1 MTEFDSRVSTTSGV
15 VKGFVRDGV
24 KRWRAI
30 PYARP
35 PMGPLRFRAP
45 QPPEPWRG
53 VRFCDEFAHCA
64 PQDPRYTLVGRQG
77 RQSMSEDCL
86 TLNVV
91 APAEP
96 SDMPQ
101 DRLKPVMFFI
111 HGGGYMFGSSAT
123 SVYDGAAIARRGAV
137 YVSANYRLG
146 ALGCL
151 DLSSLST
158 PEHPLEANLFLRDLV
173 MALRWVRD
181 NIAEFGGDPSNV
193 TIFGESAGAHAV
205 ATLLAVPDSEG
216 LFHQAISE
224 SPPGGLIHP
233 AEYSAEIARRLATEL
248 GADPADAARAVMTAR
263 PSQLVRSLER
273 IMTDTIRDTPDSF
286 GIGATYGDDY
296 LPRTHV
302 DAMSRGEAHRV
313 PLIVG
318 SNATEASLFAR
329 FMDYLPTNELVI
341 EKFLGRAEPVV
352 AQQMRD
358 AYPGY
363 PGKSA
368 CLAFGSDF
376 TFGARAWELAE
387 AHSRHAPT
395 YHYRYDYAPRP
406 MQWTGFGAT
415 HGTELLAVFDFYDTR
430 LGSMLTVAGDRRSAR
445 QVSRDVQRRWRSF
458 SRTGVPGD
466 DWPTYTT
473 TDRATMIFDRRSR
486 VEFDPAGARREAWAA
501 LSAASGVARR
511 SRG

>member
-1 MTEFDSRVSTTSGV
+1 MVVIDRSARINTTSGTV
-15 VKGFVRDGV
+15 QGFVRDGMA
-24 KRWRAI
+24 RWRSI

-45 QPPEPWRG
+45 QLPLPWRG
-53 VRFCDEFAHCA
+53 VRYCEEFAYCA
-64 PQDPRYTLVGRQG
+64 PQDPRYTLVGRGG
-77 RQSMSEDCL
+77 RQPMSEDCL

-91 APAEP
+91 STIEP
-96 SDMPQ
+96 HDEP
-101 DRLKPVMFFI
+101 LPVMFFI

-173 MALRWVRD
+173 AALSWVRD
-181 NIAEFGGDPSNV
+181 NIAEFGGDPDNV

-205 ATLLAVPDSEG
+205 ATLLAVPEAAG

-224 SPPGGLIHP
+224 SPPGGLIHH
-233 AEYSAEIARRLATEL
+233 AEYSAEIARRFASGL
-248 GADPADAARAVMTAR
+248 GADPAEGARAVMTAR
-263 PSQLVRSLER
+263 PSQLVRTLER
-273 IMTDTIRDTPDSF
+273 IMTDTIRETPDSF
-286 GIGATYGDDY
+286 GIGATVGGDY

-302 DAMSRGEAHRV
+302 DAMARGEAHRV
-313 PLIVG
+313 PMIIG
-318 SNATEASLFAR
+318 SNATEASLFAK
-329 FMDYLPTNELVI
+329 FMDYLPTNEPVI
-341 EKFLGRAEPVV
+341 EKFLESAKPEV
-352 AQQMRD
+352 AQGVRA

-363 PGKSA
+363 PSKAA

-387 AHSRHAPT
+387 VHCLHAPT

-406 MQWTGFGAT
+406 LQWTGFGAT
-415 HGTELLAVFDFYDTR
+415 HGSELLAVFGVYDTR
-430 LGSMLTVAGDRRSAR
+430 MGGLLTMAGDRGSAR
-445 QVSRDVQRRWRSF
+445 SVSRDVQRRWRSF
-458 SRTGVPGD
+458 SKTGVPGD
-466 DWPTYTT
+466 DWPRYTT
-473 TDRATMIFDRRSR
+473 AERATMIFDRRSR
-486 VEFDPAGARREAWAA
+486 VESDPTAARRAAWAA
-501 LSAASGVARR
+501 LSA
-511 SRG
+511 SRGNHSRR

>member
-1 MTEFDSRVSTTSGV
+1 
-15 VKGFVRDGV
+15 
-24 KRWRAI
+24 
-30 PYARP
+30 
-35 PMGPLRFRAP
+35 
-45 QPPEPWRG
+45 
-53 VRFCDEFAHCA
+53 
-64 PQDPRYTLVGRQG
+64 
-77 RQSMSEDCL
+77 MSEDCL

-91 APAEP
+91 APT
-96 SDMPQ
+96 
-101 DRLKPVMFFI
+101 RLPTDDPLPVMFFI

-123 SVYDGAAIARRGAV
+123 SIYDGAAIARRGAV

-146 ALGCL
+146 ALGCI

-181 NIAEFGGDPSNV
+181 NVAGFGGDPDNV
-193 TIFGESAGAHAV
+193 TVFGESAGAHAV
-205 ATLLAVPDSEG
+205 ATLLAAPDAAG
-216 LFHQAISE
+216 LFHRAISE

-233 AEYSAEIARRLATEL
+233 AEYSAGVARRVVAAL
-248 GADPADAARAVMTAR
+248 GADPADGARAVMTAR
-263 PSQLVRSLER
+263 PSQLVRTLEH
-273 IMTDTIRDTPDSF
+273 IMTDTIRGTPDSF
-286 GIGATYGDDY
+286 GIGATYGGDY

-313 PLIVG
+313 PFIIG

-329 FMDYLPTNELVI
+329 FMDYLPTNEPVI
-341 EKFLGRAEPVV
+341 EKFLSAAEPDV
-352 AQQMRD
+352 AQRLRD

-363 PGKSA
+363 PNKTA

-387 AHSRHAPT
+387 ANCAHAPT

-415 HGTELLAVFDFYDTR
+415 HATELLAVFDVYDTR
-430 LGSMLTVAGDRRSAR
+430 LGGLLTVAGDRGSAR
-445 QVSRDVQRRWRSF
+445 RVSRDVQRRWRSF

-466 DWPTYTT
+466 DWPRYTT
-473 TDRATMIFDRRSR
+473 AEHATMIFDRRSR
-486 VEFDPAGARREAWAA
+486 VESDPAAPRREAWAQ
-501 LSAASGVARR
+501 LGAAPRVSWP
-511 SRG
+511 